1 MFFDY
6 NYTKSQKLKTNSK
19 KYLTNTLLAS
29 HAWIK
34 EEAMEKIRKH
44 YELNKNKN
52 MMY

>member
-1 MFFDY
+1 MQLY
-6 NYTKSQKLKTNSK
+6 QKSETKKKQE

-34 EEAMEKIRKH
+34 EEVMEKIRRH